1 MLRDSKM
8 TRIKQWGSPRS
19 GRALRDLLAFAV
31 LPLLVAACGGS
42 TTASSTTTTVSIP
55 PGWKTYTYGRVA
67 IAVPGN
73 WAVKHN
79 TNCPNTT
86 APGSL
91 LLGVPPVL
99 IQCAA
104 FEYPKS
110 VVTVSQLSSATSTTT
125 TPAGQKPVTI
135 NGIPVYVGFGSLTT
149 LYWTVP
155 SLVVQIIGTGPYSSQ
170 VLHTL
175 HKS

>member
-1 MLRDSKM
+1 MHFANRRI
-8 TRIKQWGSPRS
+8 TRSI
-19 GRALRDLLAFAV
+19 ALTAAALV
-31 LPLLVAACGGS
+31 LVACGSS

-55 PGWKTYTYGRVA
+55 SGWKSYTLGAMA

-86 APGSL
+86 APGAL

-99 IQCAA
+99 IHCAA

-110 VVTVSQLSSATSTTT
+110 VVTVSQISSETSTTNV
-125 TPAGQKPVTI
+125 PVGQKPVKI
-135 NGIPVYVGFGSLTT
+135 NGIPVYVGFGSPTT

-155 SLVVQIIGTGPYSSQ
+155 SLDVQIIGTGPDASQ
-170 VLHTL
+170 ILHTL
-175 HKS
+175 HKA

>member
-1 MLRDSKM
+1 VEDHAIQLANR
-8 TRIKQWGSPRS
+8 RILLGFAFTAA
-19 GRALRDLLAFAV
+19 ALV
-31 LPLLVAACGGS
+31 LVACGSS

-55 PGWKTYTYGRVA
+55 SGWKSYTLGTMA

-73 WAVKHN
+73 WAVNHN
-79 TNCPNTT
+79 TYCPNTT
-86 APGSL
+86 APGAL

-110 VVTVSQLSSATSTTT
+110 VVTVSQISSETSTTNI
-125 TPAGQKPVTI
+125 PAGQKPVKI

-155 SLVVQIIGTGPYSSQ
+155 SLDVQIIGTGPDASQ

-175 HKS
+175 HKA

>member
-1 MLRDSKM
+1 MGCALTASALAIVACDS
-8 TRIKQWGSPRS
+8 
-19 GRALRDLLAFAV
+19 
-31 LPLLVAACGGS
+31 S

-55 PGWKTYTYGRVA
+55 SGWKTYSLGTLA

-110 VVTVSQLSSATSTTT
+110 VVTVSQISSDTSTTNV
-125 TPAGQKPVTI
+125 PAGQKPVSI
-135 NGIPVYVGFGSLTT
+135 NGIPVYVGFGSPTT

-155 SLVVQIIGTGPYSSQ
+155 SLDVRIIGTGPVASQ
-170 VLHTL
+170 VLRTL
-175 HKS
+175 HKA